1 MKYCPTC
8 GKQLQQE
15 QAEICPSCGCRV
27 QGSPNSGGAL
37 RPETIIA
44 VTLIAIFV
52 LLCIIT
58 ITLVQV
64 PGQAKDPDSAR
75 PGSSPQALTQPD
87 TSRTVVWETMDDWNA
102 WQYKSSWSGKSVG
115 PARVEGPAIVEG
127 HGEYGT
133 FVNLLAGST
142 ESGIWRT
149 FSDTGGDGW
158 NTLTFTGKLSRCD
171 VPDGRWMKI
180 EVNDRV
186 VFSADASAVPPGNG
200 AVFSIPVHFPPSK
213 NVTVK
218 ISHGQKPAWG
228 QYFTMDYYSL
238 RLVREIAG
246 T

>member
-1 MKYCPTC
+1 VASSSGRK
-8 GKQLQQE
+8 GLRS
-15 QAEICPSCGCRV
+15 APSCGCRV
-27 QGSPNSGGAL
+27 QDSRNFGGAL

-58 ITLVQV
+58 IILVQV
-64 PGQAKDPDSAR
+64 PVQAKDPDSAR
-75 PGSSPQALTQPD
+75 PVSSPPALMHPD
-87 TSRTVVWETMDDWNA
+87 TSRTVVWETMGDWNA
-102 WQYKSSWSGKSVG
+102 WQHTSTWSGKSVG
-115 PARVEGPAIVEG
+115 PAREEGPAIVEG

-133 FVNLLAGST
+133 FVNLLSGST
-142 ESGIWRT
+142 ESAVSRT
-149 FSDTGGDGW
+149 FTDTEGPGW

-180 EVNDRV
+180 QVNDRV
-186 VFSADASAVPPGNG
+186 VFSADASEVPPGNG
-200 AVFSIPVHFPPSK
+200 AVFSIPVHFPQSK

-238 RLVREIAG
+238 RLALETTG